1 MRWVHMSSW
10 EYKLISSGPL
20 GFANMQLLEQHLGQL
35 GKDEWEIINFTA
47 KPDNPLVFNGL
58 ARRPVARDWFPPAA
72 AKPAYTPPPIPAE
85 EDDGKDERSFADDL
99 PPPRPVNAPPPI
111 DLGLG
116 NFDDLEG
123 SEEDLPTLFEA
134 LQPFLRKNSHGDRTV
149 ELDFLAKK
157 FEQDAREVLTAFEEC
172 GLPLPAA
179 GEAKGDVVDYDGSLY
194 WLERD
199 QNGRIWVNTR
209 DKKFK
214 LAQTTPVPA
223 EQQPARLA
231 APVAAPRAES
241 RAEQPARAIEAVFA
255 GSDSFLGRIRT
266 MMRRNRHGHGWSGSF
281 PYLTKALKLNEAQLL
296 EKLSEFGLRLS
307 GGDEP
312 VWAREGNFEYYLNRN
327 QRGEIWINA
336 EEKPLGADAPA
347 PAPVAA
353 APRTAGSARGSEDAR
368 DAFVPTKG
376 RSAAKVLPPENTLTA
391 MRLMMEPKKRGEGV
405 TALVKDLAKKLEK
418 TETQLQAILVT
429 AGLERPSSAK
439 AKPTFAEHGGE
450 IYWLNV
456 NAKGQVWLNA
466 KQTAAKKSRAKKSD

>member
-1 MRWVHMSSW
+1 
-10 EYKLISSGPL
+10 
-20 GFANMQLLEQHLGQL
+20 
-35 GKDEWEIINFTA
+35 
-47 KPDNPLVFNGL
+47 
-58 ARRPVARDWFPPAA
+58 
-72 AKPAYTPPPIPAE
+72 
-85 EDDGKDERSFADDL
+85 
-99 PPPRPVNAPPPI
+99 
-111 DLGLG
+111 
-116 NFDDLEG
+116 
-123 SEEDLPTLFEA
+123 
-134 LQPFLRKNSHGDRTV
+134 
-149 ELDFLAKK
+149 
-157 FEQDAREVLTAFEEC
+157 
-172 GLPLPAA
+172 
-179 GEAKGDVVDYDGSLY
+179 
-194 WLERD
+194 LERD

-214 LAQTTPVPA
+214 IAQTTPVPA
-223 EQQPARLA
+223 EQQPAR
-231 APVAAPRAES
+231 PVAAPRPEP
-241 RAEQPARAIEAVFA
+241 RAVQPPRAIEAVFA

-312 VWAREGNFEYYLNRN
+312 VLAREGNFEYYLNRN

-336 EEKPLGADAPA
+336 EEKLPGADAPA
-347 PAPVAA
+347 SAPVAA
-353 APRTAGSARGSEDAR
+353 PRTTGSSRGSEDSR

-429 AGLERPSSAK
+429 AGLERPSSPK

>member
-1 MRWVHMSSW
+1 
-10 EYKLISSGPL
+10 
-20 GFANMQLLEQHLGQL
+20 
-35 GKDEWEIINFTA
+35 
-47 KPDNPLVFNGL
+47 
-58 ARRPVARDWFPPAA
+58 
-72 AKPAYTPPPIPAE
+72 
-85 EDDGKDERSFADDL
+85 
-99 PPPRPVNAPPPI
+99 
-111 DLGLG
+111 
-116 NFDDLEG
+116 
-123 SEEDLPTLFEA
+123 
-134 LQPFLRKNSHGDRTV
+134 
-149 ELDFLAKK
+149 
-157 FEQDAREVLTAFEEC
+157 
-172 GLPLPAA
+172 
-179 GEAKGDVVDYDGSLY
+179 
-194 WLERD
+194 
-199 QNGRIWVNTR
+199 
-209 DKKFK
+209 
-214 LAQTTPVPA
+214 
-223 EQQPARLA
+223 
-231 APVAAPRAES
+231 
-241 RAEQPARAIEAVFA
+241 
-255 GSDSFLGRIRT
+255 

-281 PYLTKALKLNEAQLL
+281 PYLAKALKLNEAQLL

-312 VWAREGNFEYYLNRN
+312 VLAREGNFEYYLNRN

-336 EEKPLGADAPA
+336 EEKLLGADAPA

-353 APRTAGSARGSEDAR
+353 APRTTGSARGSEDSR

-429 AGLERPSSAK
+429 AGLERPSSPK